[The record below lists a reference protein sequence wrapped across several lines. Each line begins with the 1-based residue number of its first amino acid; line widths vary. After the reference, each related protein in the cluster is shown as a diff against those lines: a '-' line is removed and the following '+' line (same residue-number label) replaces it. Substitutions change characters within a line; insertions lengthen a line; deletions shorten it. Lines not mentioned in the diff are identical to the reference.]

1 MSKNRLITGKNLFCQ
16 YRRDVLSREVA
27 DLIPRN
33 EKYDMNEFIDSVMKN
48 DYRVSTYPVDE
59 NDYIKIGQ

>member
-1 MSKNRLITGKNLFCQ
+1 M
-16 YRRDVLSREVA
+16 LSREVA

-33 EKYDMNEFIDSVMKN
+33 EKYDMNELIDSVMKN

-59 NDYIKIGQ
+59 NDYIKIGQWEEYKQVLDKIKVYV

>member
-1 MSKNRLITGKNLFCQ
+1 
-16 YRRDVLSREVA
+16 VLSREVA

-33 EKYDMNEFIDSVMKN
+33 EKYDMNELIDSVMKN